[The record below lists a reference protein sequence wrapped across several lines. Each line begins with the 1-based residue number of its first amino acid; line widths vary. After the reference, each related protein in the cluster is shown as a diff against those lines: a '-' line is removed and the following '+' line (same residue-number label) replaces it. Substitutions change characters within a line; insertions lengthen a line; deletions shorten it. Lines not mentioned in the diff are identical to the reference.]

1 MLKRWAVLT
10 YIFIWTYSFA
20 SIFIHLLYYSF
31 TLLYYSFTLLFI
43 HAVTHTVVFIATS
56 ASYACQLRLHATIN
70 PSIQLF
76 NTPLSSPLA
85 FVSFIYTF
93 ILQTTFQRSCKLI
106 DLRLFL
112 ALSHSK
118 HPTHWPSVLA
128 NRLYKL
134 IKHCIF
140 SYQSS

>member
-20 SIFIHLLYYSF
+20 FDSYSF
-31 TLLYYSFTLLFI
+31 TLLFIHLLYYSFTLLFI

-70 PSIQLF
+70 PSIPLF

-106 DLRLFL
+106 V
-112 ALSHSK
+112 LSHSK
-118 HPTHWPSVLA
+118 HPAHWPSVLA

-140 SYQSS
+140 S